1 MIFGWLAALV
11 GTAGYGVGTVLQAA
25 GAKRSRGLAVM
36 RQPTYLVGLGCDGVA
51 WVASLL
57 ALQRLP
63 LFAVQA
69 LLAGSL
75 CVSVVLAR
83 IFLHARLRV
92 RDGVAVTLVALALA
106 AVAAASG
113 VQSTQPPP
121 GWFTLVVLA
130 SLAVVVL
137 VTVLLYRDAPPISLA
152 VVAGIAFSGAAL
164 GARAVHVPDGWQQ
177 LLTDPLTWSVVAFGV
192 AGAVTLSRSL
202 EGGAVGPVMA
212 VLWVIEV
219 LLPGTVGL
227 LTLGDV
233 VRPGWSV
240 AAAVAVVVAVIG
252 CAVIATSP
260 AQPDR

>member
-113 VQSTQPPP
+113 VQST
-121 GWFTLVVLA
+121 
-130 SLAVVVL
+130 
-137 VTVLLYRDAPPISLA
+137 
-152 VVAGIAFSGAAL
+152 
-164 GARAVHVPDGWQQ
+164 
-177 LLTDPLTWSVVAFGV
+177 
-192 AGAVTLSRSL
+192 
-202 EGGAVGPVMA
+202 
-212 VLWVIEV
+212 
-219 LLPGTVGL
+219 
-227 LTLGDV
+227 
-233 VRPGWSV
+233 
-240 AAAVAVVVAVIG
+240 
-252 CAVIATSP
+252 
-260 AQPDR
+260 